1 MKIKNRTAEFKEILF
16 YKGSFILVHNNGG
29 YNIAPNTWYIGT
41 SGDRGMTRVVNHIYA
56 QYDVSATEREILSI
70 EKEIESKQ
78 KRIKELKDTLK
89 HQKEA
94 VKEITN
100 GQLYSQE

>member
-41 SGDRGMTRVVNHIYA
+41 SGDRGLNCVVNHIDA
-56 QYDVSATEREILSI
+56 QYDVSATEREISAV
-70 EKEIESKQ
+70 EKEIENKQ
-78 KRIKELKDTLK
+78 KRIQELKDTLDS
-89 HQKEA
+89 QREA
-94 VKEITN
+94 LKEIAK
-100 GQLYSQE
+100 G